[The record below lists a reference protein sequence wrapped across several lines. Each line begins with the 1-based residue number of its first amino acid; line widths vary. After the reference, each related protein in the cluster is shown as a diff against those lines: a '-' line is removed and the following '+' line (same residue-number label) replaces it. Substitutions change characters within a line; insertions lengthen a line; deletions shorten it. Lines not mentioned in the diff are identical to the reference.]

1 MRALS
6 IKQPWAELIAL
17 GRKRIEF
24 RSWKVDFRE
33 PLLVVAS
40 TGRQDDKCRENGLDP
55 ATLPYGKAVCVV
67 DLVDVTGGEAG
78 DYEWHLSNPR
88 RVANV
93 AIKGSAAVFNVPDA
107 KIRYEDRVALPPKR
121 QAPAPKSPPKTP
133 KAEVPCEDLVLVV
146 AREPARI
153 AELAMWAAEAAPAC
167 DVLVAFDGK
176 RAIAGLERRPR
187 IILTEAILTK
197 ASGLELIARARAHAV
212 ARRAKIVL
220 LADGIGTAGF
230 QADVVLEAGA
240 GRAGVV
246 RAVRKFVG

>member
-40 TGRQDDKCRENGLDP
+40 TARQDDKCRENGLDP

-67 DLVDVTGGEAG
+67 DLVDVIGGEAG
-78 DYEWHLSNPR
+78 DYEWHLS

-93 AIKGSAAVFNVPDA
+93 PIKGSAAVFKVNDA
-107 KIRYEDRVALPPKR
+107 KIRYEDRVPPPPRR
-121 QAPAPKSPPKTP
+121 QVPAPKSPPRTP
-133 KAEVPCEDLVLVV
+133 KSDVPCEDLVLVV

-176 RAIAGLERRPR
+176 RAIAALERRPR
-187 IILTEAILTK
+187 LIVTEALLTK
-197 ASGLELIARARAHAV
+197 ASGLELIARARSHEA
-212 ARRAKIVL
+212 ARGAKIVL

-230 QADVVLEAGA
+230 QADVVLDSGV

-246 RAVRKFVG
+246 RVVKKLVG